1 MSHRLNHTRKTVGII
16 INSIDSFS
24 SFHILAGL
32 SKVAEVKDLNLLF
45 FVSSNLDRD
54 IRTKI
59 QMDIIYSNV
68 KAKRFDALIIWS
80 PSLTNYININEHE
93 GFMKICNKIPVV
105 CVGTPI
111 NEVTSITF
119 DNRFNMVQLM
129 DHLINHHKYS
139 RIAFIYDS
147 SNSDAKERFQAYKES
162 LLNHNIPLDNNL
174 IVNCDFANQTI
185 FTCINELIKNNAS
198 LPQAIVAANDEI
210 ALTVYQYLKQLGY
223 EIGKDIALTGFD
235 NIRSA
240 KYFYPPITTINQPF
254 FNISVESMEL
264 ISDMLDGLT
273 VPKNNIIKGELIIR
287 ESCGCLPKNSEKY
300 ISSIKINQSKDLL
313 SSDKFEDFEK
323 TIRSNEEL
331 IIRETMSALKIIEN
345 QKAACRVFIYNLLN
359 SFLEDISEQ
368 NKNNKFITTLNGIL
382 KYCIILIGHDCCFV
396 DALNTFRSLIIK
408 MTLDYKV
415 LNLCNDLLY
424 NASILLGD
432 TMLKK
437 EIMNEYR
444 QIKIHRDS
452 RDLLQ
457 NYNSAISAEEFI
469 SSIKA
474 AMSCYEI
481 SQCYLCY
488 FDNPITNINDNNL
501 YFPNK
506 INLQKVD
513 NECNS
518 CETSS
523 FDPDIIL
530 PDKYFHQQRRQELIL
545 MPLFTKDSLF
555 GYIVFEKSSSDGFLF
570 ETFRSQVS
578 NTLKFRNLLDE
589 RIKAE
594 EELNLAVTDLEKL
607 NGELRSKYVI
617 DELTGLLNRRGFM
630 IHGGNLYN
638 YSVEN
643 QSNFTLLFGDLDG
656 LKIIN
661 DTFGH
666 KEGDYALTTT
676 AKLLDSCM
684 ENNDI
689 VARLGGDEFTILSP
703 NKSTIEEVNELINK
717 ITSAFNDYNS
727 YSSKPYEV
735 QISFGFSIY
744 SPELNTTFESIIE
757 DADKKLYEVKK
768 KRKGL
773 IITKNIINAT

>member
-1 MSHRLNHTRKTVGII
+1 MSYQSNHTRKTVGII

-32 SKVAEVKDLNLLF
+32 SKVAEVKDLNVLF
-45 FVSSNLDRD
+45 FVSSNLNND

-59 QMDIIYSNV
+59 QMDIIYSNIKV
-68 KAKRFDALIIWS
+68 RRFDALIIWS
-80 PSLTNYININEHE
+80 PSLTNYINNNDHKN
-93 GFMKICNKIPVV
+93 FMEVCDKIPVV

-111 NEVTSITF
+111 NEVTSIIF
-119 DNRFNMVQLM
+119 DNKFNMLQLM
-129 DHLINHHKYS
+129 DHLISHHKYN

-147 SNSDAKERFQAYKES
+147 SNSDAMERFSAYKES
-162 LLNHNIPLDNNL
+162 LLNHNISIDDNL
-174 IVNCDFANQTI
+174 IVNGIFNNQTV
-185 FTCINELIKNNAS
+185 CSSMDKLIKNNAS
-198 LPQAIVAANDEI
+198 MPQAIVAANDEI
-210 ALTVYQYLKQLGY
+210 ALTIYRYLKQLGY
-223 EIGKDIALTGFD
+223 ELGKDIALTGFD
-235 NIRSA
+235 NIKSA
-240 KYFYPPITTINQPF
+240 KYFHPPITTINQPF
-254 FNISVESMEL
+254 FNISVECMEL

-273 VPKNNIIKGELIIR
+273 VPKNNTVKGEFIIR
-287 ESCGCLPKNSEKY
+287 ESCGCLPKDPEKY
-300 ISSIKINQSKDLL
+300 INSIKINRSKYSL
-313 SSDKFEDFEK
+313 SSDEFEDFEK
-323 TIRSNEEL
+323 NIRNNEEL
-331 IIRETMSALKIIEN
+331 IINETMSALKIIDY
-345 QKAACRVFIYNLLN
+345 QKAGCRVYIYNLLN
-359 SFLEDISEQ
+359 SFLEDILEQ
-368 NKNNKFITTLNGIL
+368 NKNNNFITTLNCIL
-382 KYCIILIGHDCCFV
+382 NYCIIVIGHDCCFA
-396 DALNTFRSLIIK
+396 DALNTFRSLIIR
-408 MTLDYKV
+408 MTLDYKI

-424 NASILLGD
+424 NASVLLGD

-444 QIKIHRDS
+444 QIKIYRDS

-457 NYNSAISAEEFI
+457 NYTSAISDEEYI
-469 SSIKA
+469 SSIKT

-481 SQCYLCY
+481 KKCYLCY
-488 FDNPITNINDNNL
+488 FDNPVAIVNDSKIYLSNLINIQEVN
-501 YFPNK
+501 
-506 INLQKVD
+506 

-518 CETSS
+518 CKISS
-523 FDPDIIL
+523 FNFDILL
-530 PDKYFHQQRRQELIL
+530 PDKCFNQEKRQELIL
-545 MPLFTKDSLF
+545 MPLFTKDSIF
-555 GYIVFEKSSSDGFLF
+555 GYITFEKSSSDGFLF
-570 ETFRSQVS
+570 ESFRSQVS

-594 EELNLAVTDLEKL
+594 EELNLAVTDLETL

-666 KEGDYALTTT
+666 KEGDCALITT

-703 NKSTIEEVNELINK
+703 NKSTIEEVNGLINK
-717 ITSAFNDYNS
+717 LTSTFNDYNS
-727 YSSKPYEV
+727 NSSKPYEI
-735 QISFGFSIY
+735 QMSFGFSIY

-757 DADKKLYEVKK
+757 EADKKLYEVKK

-773 IITKNIINAT
+773 VITKNKTNDT